1 MRNKIPKHWQVKK
14 LGEICE
20 INPKTEISE
29 ISDMDNVSFIPMSC
43 VEAEKNKF
51 TTIDSQYKVVKKG
64 YTKFKD
70 NDVLFAK
77 ITPCMENGKICIVN
91 DLKFGFGFGSTEFHV
106 LRPNIYTLSKYTYFF
121 VSQACFRKRA
131 EKFMTGAVGQRR
143 VPAKYLVDL
152 EIPLPSLDEQ
162 NLIVKKIERCF
173 EKIDF
178 AISNFKK
185 SKELIEIY
193 KQSVLSHAFNGK
205 LTNSNLNSWQV
216 KKLCDTSDIIT
227 GSTPPK
233 NEPKFYGNEYP
244 FFKPT
249 DLNDGY
255 LVKFARD
262 NLSEAGKQISRQL
275 PPKSVLVTCIGATI
289 GKTGLI
295 RVEGSCNQQINAIV
309 PKENLL
315 PEYVYFY
322 VISAQFQNL
331 ILENASST
339 TLPIL
344 NKSKFEALPILLPPL
359 SEQNLIVV
367 QIEKRFKAADNALN
381 LIEQNLKKAEILKQS
396 ILSKAFN
403 GELVK
408 DKK

>member
-1 MRNKIPKHWQVKK
+1 MNNFPKHWQVKK

-20 INPKTEISE
+20 VKMGQSPEGKFVSDSLSNLQEALEFHQGKIYFSDKFILKSKFYTSE
-29 ISDMDNVSFIPMSC
+29 IRKIADENSILLCVRAPVGIVNLTDRKVAIGRGLCALKFKKDNNMFLYYFLMNSKAYFETNSTG
-43 VEAEKNKF
+43 
-51 TTIDSQYKVVKKG
+51 TTFQAINLNIVKK
-64 YTKFKD
+64 
-70 NDVLFAK
+70 
-77 ITPCMENGKICIVN
+77 
-91 DLKFGFGFGSTEFHV
+91 
-106 LRPNIYTLSKYTYFF
+106 
-121 VSQACFRKRA
+121 
-131 EKFMTGAVGQRR
+131 
-143 VPAKYLVDL
+143 L
-152 EIPLPSLDEQ
+152 EIPLPPLDEQ
-162 NLIVKKIERCF
+162 NLIVKNIESCF
-173 EKIDF
+173 KKIDF

-216 KKLCDTSDIIT
+216 KKLCDNSDIMT

-344 NKSKFEALPILLPPL
+344 NKSKFEALPIPLPAL
-359 SEQNLIVV
+359 SEQNLIVSE
-367 QIEKRFKAADNALN
+367 IEKRFKAADSVLN

-396 ILSKAFN
+396 ILRKAFN

>member
-1 MRNKIPKHWQVKK
+1 MNNFPKHWQVKK

-20 INPKTEISE
+20 VKMGQSPEGKFVSDSLSNLQEALEFHQGKIYFSDKFILKSKFYTSE
-29 ISDMDNVSFIPMSC
+29 IRKIADENSILLCVRAPVGIVNLTDRKVAIGRGLCALKFKKDNNMFLYYFLINSKAYFETNSTG
-43 VEAEKNKF
+43 
-51 TTIDSQYKVVKKG
+51 TTFQAINLNIVKK
-64 YTKFKD
+64 
-70 NDVLFAK
+70 
-77 ITPCMENGKICIVN
+77 
-91 DLKFGFGFGSTEFHV
+91 
-106 LRPNIYTLSKYTYFF
+106 
-121 VSQACFRKRA
+121 
-131 EKFMTGAVGQRR
+131 
-143 VPAKYLVDL
+143 L

-359 SEQNLIVV
+359 SEQNLIVA

-403 GELVK
+403 GRLVK